1 MARSVTFVA
10 EGLLRTGLVL
20 VFIAAWQLF
29 VSAEWVNRTIVP
41 PPTQVAWK
49 TITLFFSSQL
59 LASLFITLQE
69 IGTALSISIA
79 IGVPLGALMAASRR
93 FASVVSPF
101 IALLLSAP
109 LVSFIPL
116 IIMVAGISMTAVIV
130 IAILASIALIAVNTR
145 TGVENIDRLLL
156 TVAGTFGHGPIAT
169 FWKVTLP
176 GAMPYIVV
184 GVRLGTGRAIL
195 GVVVGEFFAG
205 TDGLAYRAAE
215 FQNFL
220 QTDSLYASVAWLAAL
235 GVGINL
241 ALTALEKKLS
251 AWRTA

>member
-1 MARSVTFVA
+1 MARGVTYVS
-10 EGLLRTGLVL
+10 EGLLRTALLL
-20 VFIAAWQLF
+20 VFIAAWQAM

-49 TITLFFSSQL
+49 TLTLFFSSQL

-69 IGTALSISIA
+69 IAMALGISIA
-79 IGVPLGALMAASRR
+79 IGVPLGAAMAASRR
-93 FASVVSPF
+93 FAAVVSPF

-109 LVSFIPL
+109 MVSFIPL
-116 IIMVAGISMTAVIV
+116 IIMIAGISMTAVIV
-130 IAILASIALIAVNTR
+130 VAVLASIALIAVNTR

-156 TVAGTFGHGPIAT
+156 TVARTFGHGPVHT

-176 GAMPYIVV
+176 GAMPYIIV
-184 GVRLGTGRAIL
+184 GVRLGAGRAIL

-220 QTDSLYASVAWLAAL
+220 QTDSLYASVAWLAAI
-235 GVGINL
+235 GVGLNL
-241 ALTALEKKLS
+241 VLTALETRFS
-251 AWRTA
+251 AWRTT